1 MPTYRGLGY
10 EIVMSENFSGDK
22 KQGEKSKFTHLASSS
37 WSRSF
42 LWFSCVIQ
50 SAERYYL
57 RKYEVR
63 SRVATMDLL
72 PVFLT

>member
-22 KQGEKSKFTHLASSS
+22 KQGEKSKFAHLAASS

-42 LWFSCVIQ
+42 LRFGCAVQ
-50 SAERYYL
+50 SARRYYL
-57 RKYEVR
+57 WKYEEL
-63 SRVATMDLL
+63 SSVATMDLL
-72 PVFLT
+72 LVFLT